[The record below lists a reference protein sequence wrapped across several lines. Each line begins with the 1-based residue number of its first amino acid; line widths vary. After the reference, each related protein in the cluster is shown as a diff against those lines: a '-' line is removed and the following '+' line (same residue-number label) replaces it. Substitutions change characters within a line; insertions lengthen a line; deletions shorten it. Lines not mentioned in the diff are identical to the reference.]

1 MLRKEFKEIL
11 ANSKEQGWVLEP
23 EAKHLLSLA
32 GLNVPKYAWVKSAE
46 EAVRFAK
53 QIRYPVVAK
62 VVSPQLL
69 HKSDRGGVVVGI
81 DTKAKLEEAFRQFS
95 AFEGFDGI
103 LVEEMLSGVE
113 LIIGAKIDYQFGPM
127 ILLGMGGTGVEIYRD
142 TSLRMAPLRREDAK
156 AMVSALKAR
165 PLLEGYRG
173 AEPVDMEALTRTLLT
188 FSDLV
193 MELEELIES
202 VDLNPVMCSSKAC
215 VIADARIMLATNAAA
230 EQPRRAGK

>member
-1 MLRKEFKEIL
+1 MLRKESKEIL
-11 ANSKEQGWVLEP
+11 ANSRDRGWVLEP

-32 GLNVPKYAWVKSAE
+32 GLNVPKYVWVKSFEDPA
-46 EAVRFAK
+46 RFVN
-53 QIRYPVVAK
+53 QIGYPVVAK

-81 DTKAKLEEAFRQFS
+81 DTDAKLEEVFRQFS

-127 ILLGMGGTGVEIYRD
+127 ILLGIGGTGVEIYRD
-142 TSLRMAPLRREDAK
+142 TSLRMAPLCQDDVQS
-156 AMVSALKAR
+156 MVSALKAR

-173 AEPVDMEALTRTLLT
+173 TEPVNLGELTLMILA

-193 MELEELIES
+193 MELEEFVES
-202 VDLNPVMCSSKAC
+202 IDLNPVMCSADTC
-215 VIADARIMLATNAAA
+215 VVADARIVLRK
-230 EQPRRAGK
+230 ELIPE